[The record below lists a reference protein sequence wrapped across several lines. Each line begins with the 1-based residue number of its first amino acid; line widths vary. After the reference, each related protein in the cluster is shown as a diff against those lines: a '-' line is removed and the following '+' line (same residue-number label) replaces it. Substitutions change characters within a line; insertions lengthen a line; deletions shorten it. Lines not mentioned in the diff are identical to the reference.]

1 MFFFSVCAEHCY
13 IESKYVWYCSHQ
25 SLQWMFSGASPLLC
39 GYHSPVRG
47 KVFSPLAIKE
57 ALRSIFNMW
66 CVVGGTG
73 VLLLTAS
80 NDSLSG
86 GVVHWEVH
94 AVINC
99 HLL

>member
-1 MFFFSVCAEHCY
+1 M
-13 IESKYVWYCSHQ
+13 
-25 SLQWMFSGASPLLC
+25 LSGASPLLC

-47 KVFSPLAIKE
+47 KVFSPLAVKE
-57 ALRSIFNMW
+57 ALRSVFNMW